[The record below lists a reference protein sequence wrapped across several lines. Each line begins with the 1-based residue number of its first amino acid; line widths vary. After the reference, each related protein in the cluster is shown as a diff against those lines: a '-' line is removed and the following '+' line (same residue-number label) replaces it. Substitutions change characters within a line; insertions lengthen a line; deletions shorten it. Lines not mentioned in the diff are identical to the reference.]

1 MDLKIISNRLHHLH
15 GQTGA
20 LSQDVQLTRLQVR
33 GDEPHRTLAD
43 LEHELLEM
51 SRRLA
56 DYANRILSIQI

>member
-1 MDLKIISNRLHHLH
+1 MNPKVIAERLHHMH
-15 GQTGA
+15 GQA
-20 LSQDVQLTRLQVR
+20 ASLSQDVQLTRLQVR